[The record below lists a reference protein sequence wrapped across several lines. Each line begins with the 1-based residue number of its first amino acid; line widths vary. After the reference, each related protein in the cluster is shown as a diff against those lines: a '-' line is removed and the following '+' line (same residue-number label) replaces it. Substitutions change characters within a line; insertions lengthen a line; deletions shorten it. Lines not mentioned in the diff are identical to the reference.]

1 MHQKSPGGIPR
12 LLVREKLAQRAR
24 KQHLLPILGLRGE
37 LFHAHAHTAG
47 PSRATNIA
55 RRTQKHGDIE
65 TNNTTARPE
74 QGTYETRI
82 TSAPENCTKNAHFS
96 PAKAMAVS
104 IPHRPQRA
112 KAIGFQTT
120 RPPGR
125 RGQAAAHASGGRAR
139 AGYKR
144 RRPGGT
150 GGPGCGARGR
160 WRGLA
165 GLRADAPSEARGV
178 DGSRAGRHP
187 RRSTAEQGPAGK
199 R

>member
-12 LLVREKLAQRAR
+12 LLVREKLAQRAPSSGISAKKLAQRAR

-65 TNNTTARPE
+65 TNNTTAHPQ
-74 QGTYETRI
+74 QGTCETRI

-104 IPHRPQRA
+104 IPHRHQRA
-112 KAIGFQTT
+112 KAIGVSDN
-120 RPPGR
+120 
-125 RGQAAAHASGGRAR
+125 QATWPTG
-139 AGYKR
+139 
-144 RRPGGT
+144 PGG
-150 GGPGCGARGR
+150 GARGR
-160 WRGLA
+160 RQDLDF
-165 GLRADAPSEARGV
+165 LK
-178 DGSRAGRHP
+178 SR
-187 RRSTAEQGPAGK
+187 TQFYWVNTQ
-199 R
+199 